1 MKALCCIG
9 PNELSVEEK
18 SIPEIGPGEVLIK
31 VAYCGI
37 CGTDMLAYH
46 GGMTKRIKP
55 SVILGHEFSGTIH
68 AVSEGSRFQA
78 GDRVTVE
85 PITSCGECDSCRKGD
100 YNLCT
105 VAFNL
110 IGIDSDGGFA
120 EYIKV
125 PESKVYRLGEGIT
138 MQLGAL
144 VEPLAVCVHALEKGH
159 VAAGQTVLIV
169 GGGPIGLITALAAQ
183 QRGAN
188 VLISEINPYRIETAQ
203 KLGFDVINPA
213 EEDFLARISE
223 RTKGSGF
230 DVSIEATGTNNG
242 VVSCI
247 EATRTKGTVVIAGLP
262 KKNADFDVY
271 RIIAKELQLVGTRV
285 YTREDYDQAIE
296 LLQSGKLDL
305 STLISKVVPLE
316 KAIDEG
322 FKAIDNGEHSI
333 KILISISGDAGGTV

>member
-1 MKALCCIG
+1 MKALCYLG
-9 PNELSVEEK
+9 PNQLAVKEQG
-18 SIPEIGPGEVLIK
+18 IPEIGPGEVLIK

-46 GGMTKRIKP
+46 GGMSKRTKP
-55 SVILGHEFSGTIH
+55 SVILGHEFSGIIH
-68 AVSEGSRFQA
+68 AVAPGSRFQI

-125 PESKVYRLGEGIT
+125 PEAKVYQLREGIT
-138 MQLGAL
+138 MRHGAL
-144 VEPLAVCVHALEKGH
+144 VEPLAVCVHALEKGN
-159 VAAGQTVLIV
+159 VEAGKTVLIV
-169 GGGPIGLITALAAQ
+169 GGGPIGLITALVA
-183 QRGAN
+183 RLKGAHA
-188 VLISEINPYRIETAQ
+188 VISEINPFRIEKAAS
-203 KLGFDVINPA
+203 LGFEVINPSA
-213 EEDFLARISE
+213 EEFLARVNE
-223 RTKGSGF
+223 WTEGRGA
-230 DVSIEATGTNNG
+230 DVSIEATGTHNG

-262 KKNADFDVY
+262 KRKMDFDFY

-285 YTREDYDQAIE
+285 YTRKDYDQAIE

-305 STLISKVVPLE
+305 SSLISKVIPLE
-316 KAIDEG
+316 EAVDKGFMAID
-322 FKAIDNGEHSI
+322 KGEESI
-333 KILISISGDAGGTV
+333 KILIQVSSEAGMV